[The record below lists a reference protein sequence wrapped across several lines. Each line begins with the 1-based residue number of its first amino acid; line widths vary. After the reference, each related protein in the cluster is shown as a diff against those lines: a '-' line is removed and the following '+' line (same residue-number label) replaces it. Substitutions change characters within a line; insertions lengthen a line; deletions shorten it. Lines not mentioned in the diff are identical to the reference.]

1 MGPCRVYAGSML
13 LGFLPDPALTGHSML
28 LVLAAV
34 LLAVVVSYAARSARA
49 VPAYALVTVTR
60 HYRHDRPAYVRL
72 TDPDAASCHR
82 PRAPALR
89 SPAA

>member
-1 MGPCRVYAGSML
+1 ML

-28 LVLAAV
+28 LALAAV
-34 LLAVVVSYAARSARA
+34 LLAVVVSYAARSARP
-49 VPAYALVTVTR
+49 VRAYAPVTITR
-60 HYRHDRPAYVRL
+60 HPREVRPAYVRL
-72 TDPDAASCHR
+72 TDPDAAGRHR

>member
-1 MGPCRVYAGSML
+1 MV
-13 LGFLPDPALTGHSML
+13 LGWLPDPALTGQSML

-34 LLAVVVSYAARSARA
+34 LLAVVISYATTSARV

-60 HYRHDRPAYVRL
+60 EIRRGRPAYVRL
-72 TDPDAASCHR
+72 ADPDAAGCHR
-82 PRAPALR
+82 PRAPAFR